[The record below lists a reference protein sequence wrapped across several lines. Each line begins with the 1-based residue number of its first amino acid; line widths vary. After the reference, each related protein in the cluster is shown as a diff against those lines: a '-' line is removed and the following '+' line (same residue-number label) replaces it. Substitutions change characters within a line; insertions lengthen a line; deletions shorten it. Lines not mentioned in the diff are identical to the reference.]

1 MAGRR
6 RSARQKQNRE
16 QNTFDYSLLLITLCL
31 VGFGLLMIYSASSY
45 TSQVK
50 YNDSTYFLKKQAI
63 GVVAGLVAMFIV
75 CKIPYK
81 YYAARLPL
89 LRLRMITLV
98 YMVAVVMHDGSCARM
113 DDKLCVRAS
122 SAVTR
127 MDKNVSGTVCR
138 SRVDVCEGECYDPV
152 GNCKG
157 VMEKGE

>member
-16 QNTFDYSLLLITLCL
+16 QSTFDYSLLLITLCL

-63 GVVAGLVAMFIV
+63 GVAAGLVAMFIV

-89 LRLRMITLV
+89 LRMRMITLV
-98 YMVAVVMHDGSCARM
+98 YMVAVVMQVLVLFIGSEVNGFPLAAYPYSPPNLQR
-113 DDKLCVRAS
+113 LL
-122 SAVTR
+122 
-127 MDKNVSGTVCR
+127 
-138 SRVDVCEGECYDPV
+138 
-152 GNCKG
+152 
-157 VMEKGE
+157 

>member
-16 QNTFDYSLLLITLCL
+16 QSTFDYSLLLITLCL

-98 YMVAVVMHDGSCARM
+98 YMVAVVMQVLVLFIGSEVNGAKDGFPLAAYPYSPPNLQR
-113 DDKLCVRAS
+113 LL
-122 SAVTR
+122 
-127 MDKNVSGTVCR
+127 
-138 SRVDVCEGECYDPV
+138 
-152 GNCKG
+152 
-157 VMEKGE
+157 